1 MCKSES
7 SQSEE
12 SRAHLD
18 DSSKLAANLQ
28 IFNRKSHCGF
38 SNNITFGCTI
48 NTEIENAVH

>member
-12 SRAHLD
+12 SRAQLD
-18 DSSKLAANLQ
+18 NSSKLAANPQ
-28 IFNRKSHCGF
+28 IFNRKFHYGF

-48 NTEIENAVH
+48 NAEIENAVH